1 MTDRELQDVLQ
12 QIVERIVRRFGPER
26 IVLFGSC
33 ARGMAGPD
41 SDVDLL
47 VVMNVVGSKR
57 QAATEIDLLMQGI
70 PIPTDILVVTP
81 DDVERGRNLPG
92 TVIREAMREGRMLY
106 ERAA

>member
-81 DDVERGRNLPG
+81 DDVERCRNIPG
-92 TVIREAMREGRMLY
+92 NVIREAVREGRVLY